1 MREVRRSAL
10 VPHSAQQMYA
20 LVDNIEAY
28 PEFLQWCNSAVEH
41 SRSDDLV
48 EATLDLQRGAIKKS
62 FTTRNKL
69 VPGESIGLSLVG
81 GPFRHLVGGWQFQQ
95 LGDSGC
101 KVSFELD
108 FEFKNRVSDA
118 IFATFFEETCNT
130 LIDSFISRAQFVYG
144 AGRDGDS

>member
-1 MREVRRSAL
+1 MREVRRSAI

-20 LVDNIEAY
+20 LVDDIEAY
-28 PEFLQWCNSAVEH
+28 PEFLQWCDSAVVD

-48 EATLDLQRGAIKKS
+48 VATLDLQRGAIKKS
-62 FTTRNKL
+62 FTTRNAL

-81 GPFRHLVGGWQFQQ
+81 GPFRHLAGGWRFQQ

-108 FEFKNRVSDA
+108 FEFKNRLSDA
-118 IFATFFEETCNT
+118 VFATFFEETCNT
-130 LIDSFISRAQFVYG
+130 LIDAFISRAQSVYG
-144 AGRDGDS
+144 AGVDGSS